1 MVQSFAAAVAKW
13 VGINSE
19 EAYLY
24 ETAFFCNYIWSK
36 CFLKNFVYI
45 SCSLKIN
52 KQISEIICLASKK
65 NVKIFAFRA
74 HAPWR
79 KKEQK
84 ITSLT
89 RNLPSYL
96 FSSDHMRTQ

>member
-13 VGINSE
+13 VEMNS

-45 SCSLKIN
+45 SCSLKID
-52 KQISEIICLASKK
+52 KQISEIISLAVVKKMSKFLHLEFMLLGGK
-65 NVKIFAFRA
+65 RN
-74 HAPWR
+74 
-79 KKEQK
+79 KK
-84 ITSLT
+84 L
-89 RNLPSYL
+89 LA
-96 FSSDHMRTQ
+96 

>member
-13 VGINSE
+13 VEINSE

-24 ETAFFCNYIWSK
+24 ETGFFCNYISK

-52 KQISEIICLASKK
+52 KQISEIISLASKK
-65 NVKIFAFRA
+65 MSKFLHLLELMLLGGKRNKKILA
-74 HAPWR
+74 
-79 KKEQK
+79 
-84 ITSLT
+84 
-89 RNLPSYL
+89 
-96 FSSDHMRTQ
+96 